1 MLTALY
7 YSAYA
12 ISLALVPVSIVN
24 AVEAPYKTRA
34 KNSIAFV
41 SYTAVLVLSIC
52 SVYFF
57 DHQFKELNNKP
68 QYEVLCIV
76 AFALS
81 LILRYTTYKLR
92 IHKRKNLSHDYF

>member
-24 AVEAPYKTRA
+24 AVEAPYKTRT
-34 KNSIAFV
+34 KNSIAFF
-41 SYTAVLVLSIC
+41 SYTAVLVLSII
-52 SVYFF
+52 SIYFC
-57 DHQFKELNNKP
+57 DYQLKELNSKP

-81 LILRYTTYKLR
+81 LILRYAT
-92 IHKRKNLSHDYF
+92 HKYRVYRQKKGSPS

>member
-12 ISLALVPVSIVN
+12 ISLALIPVSIVN
-24 AVEAPYKTRA
+24 AVEAPYKTCT

-41 SYTAVLVLSIC
+41 SYTAVLVLSIISIYLC
-52 SVYFF
+52 
-57 DHQFKELNNKP
+57 DHQLKELNAKP
-68 QYEVLCIV
+68 HYEALCIV

-81 LILRYTTYKLR
+81 LVLRYATYKYR
-92 IHKRKNLSHDYF
+92 VHKRKDLS

>member
-1 MLTALY
+1 MLTTLY

-24 AVEAPYKTRA
+24 AVEAPYKTYT
-34 KNSIAFV
+34 KNSIAFF

-57 DHQFKELNNKP
+57 DHQLKELNNKP

-81 LILRYTTYKLR
+81 LIL
-92 IHKRKNLSHDYF
+92 

>member
-24 AVEAPYKTRA
+24 AVEAPYKTCT
-34 KNSIAFV
+34 KNGIVFF
-41 SYTAVLVLSIC
+41 SYTAVLVLSII
-52 SVYFF
+52 SIYFC
-57 DHQFKELNNKP
+57 DYQLKELNIKP
-68 QYEVLCIV
+68 HYEVLCIV

-81 LILRYTTYKLR
+81 LILRYATYKYR
-92 IHKRKNLSHDYF
+92 VRRQEKGSLS

>member
-1 MLTALY
+1 MLTTLY

-24 AVEAPYKTRA
+24 AVEAPYKTCT

-41 SYTAVLVLSIC
+41 TYTAVLVLSIISIYLC
-52 SVYFF
+52 
-57 DHQFKELNNKP
+57 DHQLKELNAKP
-68 QYEVLCIV
+68 HYEALCIV

-81 LILRYTTYKLR
+81 LVLRYATYKYR
-92 IHKRKNLSHDYF
+92 VHRQEKGSLS

>member
-1 MLTALY
+1 MLIALY

-24 AVEAPYKTRA
+24 AVEAPYKTRT

-57 DHQFKELNNKP
+57 DHQLKELNNKP

-81 LILRYTTYKLR
+81 LVLRYATYKYR
-92 IHKRKNLSHDYF
+92 VHRQEKGSLS

>member
-1 MLTALY
+1 MLEALY

-34 KNSIAFV
+34 KNSIAFF
-41 SYTAVLVLSIC
+41 SYTAVLILSIC
-52 SVYFF
+52 SVYFC
-57 DHQFKELNNKP
+57 DHQLKELNSKP
-68 QYEVLCIV
+68 QYEVLCII

-81 LILRYTTYKLR
+81 LVLRYATYKYR
-92 IHKRKNLSHDYF
+92 VHRQKKGSLS

>member
-1 MLTALY
+1 MLEALY

-24 AVEAPYKTRA
+24 AVEAPYKTWA
-34 KNSIAFV
+34 KNSIAFF

-52 SVYFF
+52 FVYFF
-57 DHQFKELNNKP
+57 DHQLKELNNKP

-81 LILRYTTYKLR
+81 LVLRYATYKYR
-92 IHKRKNLSHDYF
+92 VHRQEKGSLS

>member
-1 MLTALY
+1 MLTTLY

-24 AVEAPYKTRA
+24 AVEAPYKTYT

-41 SYTAVLVLSIC
+41 SYTAVLVLSIIC
-52 SVYFF
+52 VYFC
-57 DHQFKELNNKP
+57 DYQLKELNAKSH
-68 QYEVLCIV
+68 YEVLCIV

-81 LILRYTTYKLR
+81 LILRYATYKLR
-92 IHKRKNLSHDYF
+92 IHRKKKESFS

>member
-1 MLTALY
+1 MLIALY

-24 AVEAPYKTRA
+24 AVEAPYKTRT

-57 DHQFKELNNKP
+57 DHQLKELNNKP

-81 LILRYTTYKLR
+81 LVLRYATYKYR
-92 IHKRKNLSHDYF
+92 VHRQEKGSPS